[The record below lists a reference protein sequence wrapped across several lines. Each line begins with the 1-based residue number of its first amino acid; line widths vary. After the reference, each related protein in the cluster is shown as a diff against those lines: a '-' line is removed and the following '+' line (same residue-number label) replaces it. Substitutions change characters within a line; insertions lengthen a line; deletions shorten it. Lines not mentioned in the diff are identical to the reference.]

1 MQLVALGSLCIAA
14 KYEEIYAPEL
24 RDYYYVSANTYTK
37 ERIIK
42 MEYDILSTLNFDV
55 LYVSPLIF
63 LRRYHQITQSA
74 FKSLFLAQFIL
85 EFSLMEYFMLNY
97 SSSIKAASCLYIARK
112 LLQYEEIWTKELEI
126 CTGYKDNDL
135 EDAIL
140 NYNKLINLI
149 PVITLNS
156 TKKKFSDK
164 KYFEISKEYCSKC

>member
-1 MQLVALGSLCIAA
+1 MNLFDSYLTKINVKSGDLQLVALGSLCIAA

-85 EFSLMEYFMLNY
+85 EFSLMDEQQQQ
-97 SSSIKAASCLYIARK
+97 
-112 LLQYEEIWTKELEI
+112 QYLTQHFIQHPQIGRTW
-126 CTGYKDNDL
+126 C
-135 EDAIL
+135 
-140 NYNKLINLI
+140 
-149 PVITLNS
+149 NS
-156 TKKKFSDK
+156 TFFNGCI
-164 KYFEISKEYCSKC
+164 Y